1 MNIDRLRAALIKAH
15 SREAALF
22 ARECDAEDA
31 EATARANT
39 VAARVTRRHENKR
52 IDRLT
57 GLYNTE
63 TELEK
68 IT

>member
-1 MNIDRLRAALIKAH
+1 MNIDRLKAALIKAH

-31 EATARANT
+31 EETARANT
-39 VAARVTRRHENKR
+39 IAARVTRRHENRR

-57 GLYNTE
+57 NLYK